1 MNVGEYQLWDDTVV
15 PHTVKRFSDDQLG
28 EFLITMQESATPSTD
43 RRSFSRPGGDETLQ
57 RRRSVRLRDM
67 RRVLSMVAAVVLF
80 PGILAGATACS
91 SPASFTASQGL
102 REPVARD
109 EGYEVTVPALW
120 ADDKAGTSGTEP
132 ARIWATKNGSA
143 LFTIDLADI
152 KAQGAGAQWTA
163 ASAAAAAVGSMISG
177 VNPGRVDVD
186 FGVSGPIDG
195 PSAGG
200 ILTVG
205 VVAALLDAP
214 IRGDMTMTGT
224 ISPDGSIGPVGGITL
239 KLQAAAEQGYRTVLL
254 PMANMSLRNP
264 DTNEVESADVVGKR
278 MGLEVRSVG
287 NVQEAFALF
296 TDDRFAYPS
305 TSPFVLPPAVQE
317 LSARQVKQLLT
328 LLDDEAAALPA
339 NQATEAV
346 NSLLNQAA
354 SAAESGEV
362 ATAYGIGMQGMNI
375 AVRERASANAQ
386 AQFAASGLTGATTW
400 LTDWLARS
408 TASNSAALAEGIQLG
423 DAMGYEQQLTLPNA
437 LSWLTYNDA
446 ILRSVQQQL
455 DGAVLDAARIDRYA
469 RILAD
474 VDTAINVYYP
484 NQLAIVQAAPAQP
497 SAGAGPVAAYLSDYT
512 TFLVTAGRAQ
522 QEYVQ
527 QVVMRGQDPAE
538 LARENDLGLLLPV
551 VLNLSVAA
559 AAIPSS
565 KDALSDELLQ
575 ATVAV
580 TYYIATTSLIAAV
593 QNFGVDQFG
602 IGADPSAVQQP
613 EVLVAS
619 MSTAKQAVDQVAALL
634 GQRGLDA
641 SLPVW
646 AAAYG
651 TGAAEALAGSPE
663 ATAAQV
669 LALNELYFDAITVF
683 MLQSGPV
690 K

>member
-1 MNVGEYQLWDDTVV
+1 
-15 PHTVKRFSDDQLG
+15 
-28 EFLITMQESATPSTD
+28 
-43 RRSFSRPGGDETLQ
+43 
-57 RRRSVRLRDM
+57 
-67 RRVLSMVAAVVLF
+67 VAATVFLCS
-80 PGILAGATACS
+80 GLLAGATACS

-109 EGYEVTVPALW
+109 DGYEMTVPALW
-120 ADDKAGTSGTEP
+120 ADDAAGTSGTEP
-132 ARIWATKNGSA
+132 ARIWATKDGSA

-205 VVAALLDAP
+205 VLAALLGAP

-224 ISPDGSIGPVGGITL
+224 ISPDGSIGPVGGISL

-264 DTNEVESADVVGKR
+264 DTNAVETADEVGKR
-278 MGLEVRSVG
+278 LGLEVRSVG
-287 NVQEAFALF
+287 NVQEAFSLF
-296 TDDRFAYPS
+296 TEDRFAYPS
-305 TSPFVLPPAVQE
+305 APAFVLPPAVQE
-317 LSARQVKQLLT
+317 LSARQVKALLT

-339 NQATEAV
+339 NERTDVVIGLLDQAT
-346 NSLLNQAA
+346 
-354 SAAESGEV
+354 SAAESGQV
-362 ATAYGIGMQGMNI
+362 ATAYGIGMQGLNV
-375 AVRERASANAQ
+375 AVRERASADAQ
-386 AQFAASGLTGATTW
+386 AQLAASGVTGATSW
-400 LTDWLARS
+400 LTDWLDRS
-408 TASNSAALAEGIQLG
+408 TASNATALAQGIQLG

-437 LSWLTYNDA
+437 LSWLAYNDS
-446 ILRSVQQQL
+446 ILQSVQQQL
-455 DGAVLDAARIDRYA
+455 DAGALDAARIDRYA

-474 VDTAINVYYP
+474 VDAAITVYYP
-484 NQLAIVQAAPAQP
+484 NQLAIIQAAPAQP
-497 SAGAGPVAAYLSDYT
+497 SPGAGPVAAYLSDYT
-512 TFLVTAGRAQ
+512 TFLVRAGNAQ
-522 QEYVQ
+522 QDYVQ

-538 LARENDLGLLLPV
+538 LALQNDVGLLLPV
-551 VLNLSVAA
+551 VLDLSAAA
-559 AAIPSS
+559 AAIPNSRDS
-565 KDALSDELLQ
+565 LPDELLQ
-575 ATVAV
+575 ATSAV

-602 IGADPSAVQQP
+602 IGADPSEAQQP

-619 MSTAKQAVDQVAALL
+619 MSTAKRAVDQVAALL

-646 AAAYG
+646 AAGYG
-651 TGAAEALAGSPE
+651 TGAAEALAGTPE

-690 K
+690 Q

>member
-1 MNVGEYQLWDDTVV
+1 
-15 PHTVKRFSDDQLG
+15 
-28 EFLITMQESATPSTD
+28 
-43 RRSFSRPGGDETLQ
+43 
-57 RRRSVRLRDM
+57 M
-67 RRVLSMVAAVVLF
+67 RRTLCVAATVFLCS
-80 PGILAGATACS
+80 GLLAGATACS

-109 EGYEVTVPALW
+109 DGYEMTVPALW
-120 ADDKAGTSGTEP
+120 ADDAAGTSGTEP
-132 ARIWATKNGSA
+132 ARIWATKDGSA

-205 VVAALLDAP
+205 VLAALLGAP

-224 ISPDGSIGPVGGITL
+224 ISPDGSIGPVGGISL

-264 DTNEVESADVVGKR
+264 DTNAVETADEVGKR
-278 MGLEVRSVG
+278 LGLEVRSVG
-287 NVQEAFALF
+287 NVQEAFSLF
-296 TDDRFAYPS
+296 TEDRFAYPS
-305 TSPFVLPPAVQE
+305 APAFVLPPAVQE
-317 LSARQVKQLLT
+317 LSARQVKALLT

-339 NQATEAV
+339 NERTDVVIGLLDQAT
-346 NSLLNQAA
+346 
-354 SAAESGEV
+354 SAAESGQV
-362 ATAYGIGMQGMNI
+362 ATAYGIGMQGLNV
-375 AVRERASANAQ
+375 AVRERASADAQ
-386 AQFAASGLTGATTW
+386 AQLAASGVTGATSW
-400 LTDWLARS
+400 LTDWLDRS
-408 TASNSAALAEGIQLG
+408 TASNATALAQGIQLG

-437 LSWLTYNDA
+437 LSWLAYNDS
-446 ILRSVQQQL
+446 ILQSVQQQL
-455 DGAVLDAARIDRYA
+455 DAGALDAARIDRYA

-474 VDTAINVYYP
+474 VDAAITVYYP
-484 NQLAIVQAAPAQP
+484 NQLAIIQAAPAQP
-497 SAGAGPVAAYLSDYT
+497 SPGAGPVAAYLSDYT
-512 TFLVTAGRAQ
+512 TFLVRAGNAQ
-522 QEYVQ
+522 QDYVQ

-538 LARENDLGLLLPV
+538 LALQNDVGLLLPV
-551 VLNLSVAA
+551 VLDLSAAA
-559 AAIPSS
+559 AAIPNSRDS
-565 KDALSDELLQ
+565 LPDELLQ
-575 ATVAV
+575 ATSAV

-602 IGADPSAVQQP
+602 IGADPSEAQQP

-619 MSTAKQAVDQVAALL
+619 MSTAKRAVDQVAALL

-646 AAAYG
+646 AAGYG
-651 TGAAEALAGSPE
+651 TGAAEALAGTPE

-690 K
+690 Q

>member
-1 MNVGEYQLWDDTVV
+1 MAATV
-15 PHTVKRFSDDQLG
+15 
-28 EFLITMQESATPSTD
+28 FLCS
-43 RRSFSRPGGDETLQ
+43 GL
-57 RRRSVRLRDM
+57 
-67 RRVLSMVAAVVLF
+67 
-80 PGILAGATACS
+80 LAGATACS

-109 EGYEVTVPALW
+109 DGYEMTVPALW
-120 ADDKAGTSGTEP
+120 ADDAAGTSGTEP
-132 ARIWATKNGSA
+132 ARIWATKDGSA

-205 VVAALLDAP
+205 VLAALLGAP

-224 ISPDGSIGPVGGITL
+224 ISPDGSIGPVGGISL

-264 DTNEVESADVVGKR
+264 DTNAVETADEVGKR
-278 MGLEVRSVG
+278 LGLEVRSVG
-287 NVQEAFALF
+287 NVQEAFSLF
-296 TDDRFAYPS
+296 TEDRFAYPS
-305 TSPFVLPPAVQE
+305 APAFVLPPAVQE
-317 LSARQVKQLLT
+317 LSARQVKALLT

-339 NQATEAV
+339 NERTDVVIGLLDQAT
-346 NSLLNQAA
+346 
-354 SAAESGEV
+354 SAAESGQV
-362 ATAYGIGMQGMNI
+362 ATAYGIGMQGLNV
-375 AVRERASANAQ
+375 AVRERASADAQ
-386 AQFAASGLTGATTW
+386 AQLAASGVTGATSW
-400 LTDWLARS
+400 LTDWLDRS
-408 TASNSAALAEGIQLG
+408 TASNATALAQGIQLG

-437 LSWLTYNDA
+437 LSWLAYNDS
-446 ILRSVQQQL
+446 ILQSVQQQL
-455 DGAVLDAARIDRYA
+455 DAGALDAARIDRYA

-474 VDTAINVYYP
+474 VDAAITVYYP
-484 NQLAIVQAAPAQP
+484 NQLAIIQAAPAQP
-497 SAGAGPVAAYLSDYT
+497 SPGAGPVAAYLSDYT
-512 TFLVTAGRAQ
+512 TFLVRAGNAQ
-522 QEYVQ
+522 QDYVQ

-538 LARENDLGLLLPV
+538 LALQNDVGLLLPV
-551 VLNLSVAA
+551 VLDLSAAA
-559 AAIPSS
+559 AAIPNSRDS
-565 KDALSDELLQ
+565 LPDELLQ
-575 ATVAV
+575 ATSAV

-602 IGADPSAVQQP
+602 IGADPSEAQQP

-619 MSTAKQAVDQVAALL
+619 MSTAKRAVDQVAALL

-646 AAAYG
+646 AAGYG
-651 TGAAEALAGSPE
+651 TGAAEALAGTPE

-690 K
+690 Q

>member
-1 MNVGEYQLWDDTVV
+1 
-15 PHTVKRFSDDQLG
+15 
-28 EFLITMQESATPSTD
+28 
-43 RRSFSRPGGDETLQ
+43 
-57 RRRSVRLRDM
+57 M
-67 RRVLSMVAAVVLF
+67 RRTLCVAATVFLCS
-80 PGILAGATACS
+80 GLLAGATACS

-109 EGYEVTVPALW
+109 DGYEMTVPALW
-120 ADDKAGTSGTEP
+120 ADDAAGTSGTEP
-132 ARIWATKNGSA
+132 ARIWATKDGSA

-205 VVAALLDAP
+205 VLAALLGAP

-224 ISPDGSIGPVGGITL
+224 ISPDGSIGPVGGISL

-264 DTNEVESADVVGKR
+264 DTNAVETADEVGKR
-278 MGLEVRSVG
+278 LGLEVRSVG
-287 NVQEAFALF
+287 NVQEAFSLF

-305 TSPFVLPPAVQE
+305 VPAFVLPPAVQE
-317 LSARQVKQLLT
+317 LSARQVKALLT

-339 NQATEAV
+339 NERTDVVIGLLDQAT
-346 NSLLNQAA
+346 
-354 SAAESGEV
+354 SAAESGQV
-362 ATAYGIGMQGMNI
+362 ATAYGIGMQGLNV
-375 AVRERASANAQ
+375 AVRERASADAQ
-386 AQFAASGLTGATTW
+386 AQLAASGVTGATSW
-400 LTDWLARS
+400 LTDWLDRS
-408 TASNSAALAEGIQLG
+408 TASNAAALAQGIQLG

-437 LSWLTYNDA
+437 LSWLAYNDS
-446 ILRSVQQQL
+446 ILQSVQQQL
-455 DGAVLDAARIDRYA
+455 DAGALDAARIDRYA

-474 VDTAINVYYP
+474 VDAAITVYYP
-484 NQLAIVQAAPAQP
+484 DQLAIIQAAPAQP
-497 SAGAGPVAAYLSDYT
+497 SPGAGPVTAYLSDYT
-512 TFLVTAGRAQ
+512 TFLVRAGNAQ
-522 QEYVQ
+522 QDYVQ

-538 LARENDLGLLLPV
+538 LALQNDVGLLLPV
-551 VLNLSVAA
+551 VLDLSAAA

-565 KDALSDELLQ
+565 RDSLPDELLQ
-575 ATVAV
+575 ATSAV

-602 IGADPSAVQQP
+602 IGADPSEAQQP

-619 MSTAKQAVDQVAALL
+619 MSTAKRAVDQVAALL

-646 AAAYG
+646 AAGYG
-651 TGAAEALAGSPE
+651 TGAAEALAGTPE

-690 K
+690 Q